1 MRDLRSSRTF
11 DRETFMKRVA
21 SQKREKLRRD
31 FWPDEDAWTGEK
43 ENYDKGWFRAPRT
56 IPLILGLLRSKEL
69 SGRLD
74 PSSVYLELLARHI
87 DGGVIEMAGED
98 EHAFAA
104 GFTGSRAVRSW
115 KERMK
120 ILEKEGFIK
129 TQQMGNRKYGAVLI
143 VHPTVAVQRLRDKG
157 KVPDSWWSVY
167 RSRQADIRELTFEE
181 RQVLGSFDGLTV
193 SKALSS
199 VSQEARPTT

>member
-1 MRDLRSSRTF
+1 
-11 DRETFMKRVA
+11 MKRVA
-21 SQKREKLRRD
+21 SQKREKIRRD
-31 FWPDEDAWTGEK
+31 FWPNEDAWTGEK
-43 ENYDKGWFRAPRT
+43 ENNDKGWFRAPRT

-87 DGGVIEMAGED
+87 DGGVIEMVGED

-104 GFTGSRAVRSW
+104 GFTGARAVRSW

-120 ILEKEGFIK
+120 ILEREGFIK
-129 TQQMGNRKYGAVLI
+129 TQQVGNRKYGAVLL

-181 RQVLGSFDGLTV
+181 RQQQIVISGLV
-193 SKALSS
+193 FPNMMPPPRIEGAASGAM
-199 VSQEARPTT
+199 EANQG